1 MIQCHLCVCDV
12 FDAGESG
19 LDSVVDVEIFDL
31 DFVVELVVVVEVVV
45 VAAGAV
51 AVLC

>member
-1 MIQCHLCVCDV
+1 MTQCHLCVCGV

-19 LDSVVDVEIFDL
+19 LDSLVDVENFDL
-31 DFVVELVVVVEVVV
+31 DFVELVVVVV
-45 VAAGAV
+45 VANEAV

>member
-1 MIQCHLCVCDV
+1 MTQCHLCVCNV
-12 FDAGESG
+12 FSAGESG
-19 LDSVVDVEIFDL
+19 LDSLVGVENFDL
-31 DFVVELVVVVEVVV
+31 DFVELVVVVEVVV